1 MRGRGWDSSMLGT
14 QCLASHTMYTSFTS
28 AASPTLKGNQT
39 SLSDWEGSSLAGP
52 WAHLTVPTAAVLIIL
67 VV

>member
-1 MRGRGWDSSMLGT
+1 
-14 QCLASHTMYTSFTS
+14 MYTSFTS

-39 SLSDWEGSSLAGP
+39 SLSDWEGSSLEGP